1 MADSLPLLCGFIGS
15 KIPVPMSFPG
25 FAHFRELL
33 RPLTV
38 GKNDKIIQSLNY
50 LFVDF
55 VLLYKCEGN

>member
-1 MADSLPLLCGFIGS
+1 MADSLPRPYDFIGS
-15 KIPVPMSFPG
+15 KIPAPMSFPG
-25 FAHFRELL
+25 FAHFGELL

-55 VLLYKCEGN
+55 VSLYKGDSN